1 MECTEE
7 SGSFDMPFWL
17 DNLKERIGNNV
28 EVISIV
34 DSGCGNYDTLWVTSS
49 LRGSTAMTL
58 EISVMK

>member
-1 MECTEE
+1 
-7 SGSFDMPFWL
+7 MPFWL